1 MFLYLTHLN
10 CSPTN
15 TLKYA
20 NTSILRTGYL
30 QGSKLIFCH
39 IGLLTPEP
47 DEDLLN
53 STLLPDEAAQEFSS
67 SMPDQL
73 IDGRQ
78 SRVGALIGRSV
89 PRVSTPRPW
98 ESGLI
103 MVKPYLGNTK
113 RSGFTVYCRYTVDK
127 WVTPKDFVLY
137 IWVNLRAG
145 KMKRIRVLSVTA
157 SEYWRPI
164 LPSRDFP
171 L

>member
-67 SMPDQL
+67 SMPQL

-78 SRVGALIGRSV
+78 SRVGALTGRSV

-98 ESGLI
+98 EPGLI
-103 MVKPYLGNTK
+103 MVKPYLDKKK
-113 RSGFTVYCRYTVDK
+113 RFGFTVCCRQTVDK
-127 WVTPKDFVLY
+127 SVTPKDFLLY
-137 IWVNLRAG
+137 IWANLRAG
-145 KMKRIRVLSVTA
+145 RMKRTRVLSATA
-157 SEYWRPI
+157 SEHWRPI
-164 LPSRDFP
+164 LPWRDFP

>member
-1 MFLYLTHLN
+1 MQLCFPLSFTLFLYLTCLN

-20 NTSILRTGYL
+20 NTSILRTGWP
-30 QGSKLIFCH
+30 QGSKLLFCH

-53 STLLPDEAAQEFSS
+53 STLLTDEAAQEFSS
-67 SMPDQL
+67 SMPQL

-78 SRVGALIGRSV
+78 SRVGELRSV

-103 MVKPYLGNTK
+103 MVKPYLGKTK
-113 RSGFTVYCRYTVDK
+113 RFGFTIYCRYTVDK
-127 WVTPKDFVLY
+127 SVTPKDFVLY
-137 IWVNLRAG
+137 IWVNLRVG
-145 KMKRIRVLSVTA
+145 KMKRIRVLSATA
-157 SEYWRPI
+157 SEH
-164 LPSRDFP
+164 
-171 L
+171 